1 VPYQLAG
8 RKLDVRMT
16 PNVIEVFQKGVRVAS
31 HCRSYVKGKH
41 TTVPEHMPPSHRE
54 YLSWTPERLL
64 RWASKTGPAA
74 ARLAEAIME
83 SKSHPQQ
90 GFRAILGILRLT
102 KSYGDERVN
111 AACARALMLNALSY
125 RSVESILKNNLDRN
139 SADKTP
145 EPEPIAHPN
154 IRGSLYYSTAGRKE
168 ELC

>member
-1 VPYQLAG
+1 MWISVVGEGQ
-8 RKLDVRMT
+8 
-16 PNVIEVFQKGVRVAS
+16 
-31 HCRSYVKGKH
+31 
-41 TTVPEHMPPSHRE
+41 
-54 YLSWTPERLL
+54 TPERLL

-83 SKSHPQQ
+83 AKAHPQQ

-111 AACARALMLNALSY
+111 AACAQALAMNALSY

-154 IRGSLYYSTAGRKE
+154 IRGSLYYSTSGRKE
-168 ELC
+168 QLC

>member
-1 VPYQLAG
+1 VGEGQ
-8 RKLDVRMT
+8 
-16 PNVIEVFQKGVRVAS
+16 
-31 HCRSYVKGKH
+31 
-41 TTVPEHMPPSHRE
+41 
-54 YLSWTPERLL
+54 TPERLL

-83 SKSHPQQ
+83 AKAHPQQ

-111 AACARALMLNALSY
+111 AACAQALAMNALSY

-154 IRGSLYYSTAGRKE
+154 IRGSLYYSTSGRKE
-168 ELC
+168 QLC